1 MIILPPECYPSGPR
15 RHSRVEPENECAMP
29 EIEEAIEW
37 DFVTLVTWWNL
48 YGLPVLLAL
57 VAIAVLIR
65 SRSRPATSTGQDSS
79 RIVRRFGLIHCALA
93 MQALIF
99 LVQALLTM
107 RTMGIPESF
116 VSPVAGLID
125 TVVNPVLA
133 IGLLRRRSLT
143 RRLAIVW
150 YAIRSLLGILIIAWR
165 WYYQVP
171 FDPATWPEL
180 AVSRIMPLFLFVVML
195 LPRIKRV
202 VVKGIKPEPPNANT
216 SDGELASPLTE
227 APICWP
233 VVSLATLLFLIVAC
247 SNLVVD
253 AADWGYRLVFESQLT
268 P

>member
-1 MIILPPECYPSGPR
+1 MP
-15 RHSRVEPENECAMP
+15 AM
-29 EIEEAIEW
+29 EDAIEW
-37 DFVTLVTWWNL
+37 DFVTVVECWNL

-57 VAIAVLIR
+57 VAIAVLVR
-65 SRSRPATSTGQDSS
+65 RRSRPEPSGLSDSQ
-79 RIVRRFGLIHCALA
+79 RIVRRIGLIHCVLA
-93 MQALIF
+93 AQALIV

-116 VSPVAGLID
+116 VSPIAGLLE
-125 TVVNPVLA
+125 TLVNPVLA

-171 FDPATWPEL
+171 IDLATWPEL
-180 AVSRIMPLFLFVVML
+180 LVSRIMPLFLFVVML

-202 VVKGIKPEPPNANT
+202 FVKGAKPGPLTAQT
-216 SDGELASPLTE
+216 SDTELAPPLAESP
-227 APICWP
+227 IGWP
-233 VVSLATLLFLIVAC
+233 VVSLATLLLLIVAG

-253 AADWGYRLVFESQLT
+253 TADWGYRLAFESESI

>member
-1 MIILPPECYPSGPR
+1 
-15 RHSRVEPENECAMP
+15 MP
-29 EIEEAIEW
+29 EMEDAIGW
-37 DFVTLVTWWNL
+37 DFVTVVECWNL

-57 VAIAVLIR
+57 VALAVLVR
-65 SRSRPATSTGQDSS
+65 RRSRPEPSGLSDSQ
-79 RIVRRFGLIHCALA
+79 RIVRRIGLIHCALA
-93 MQALIF
+93 AQALIV

-116 VSPVAGLID
+116 VSPIAGLLE
-125 TVVNPVLA
+125 TLVNPVLA

-171 FDPATWPEL
+171 IDLATWPEL
-180 AVSRIMPLFLFVVML
+180 LVSRIMPLFLFAVML

-202 VVKGIKPEPPNANT
+202 FVSGAKPGPLAAQT
-216 SDGELASPLTE
+216 SDTELAPLLAE
-227 APICWP
+227 APIGWP
-233 VVSLATLLFLIVAC
+233 VVSLATLLLLIVAG

-253 AADWGYRLVFESQLT
+253 TADWGYRLAFESESI

>member
-1 MIILPPECYPSGPR
+1 
-15 RHSRVEPENECAMP
+15 MP
-29 EIEEAIEW
+29 EMEDAIEW
-37 DFVTLVTWWNL
+37 DFVTVVECWNL

-57 VAIAVLIR
+57 VAIAVLVR
-65 SRSRPATSTGQDSS
+65 RRSRPEPSGLSDSQ
-79 RIVRRFGLIHCALA
+79 RIVRRIGLIHCALA
-93 MQALIF
+93 TQALIV

-116 VSPVAGLID
+116 VSPIAGLLE
-125 TVVNPVLA
+125 TLVNPVLA

-171 FDPATWPEL
+171 FDLATWPEL
-180 AVSRIMPLFLFVVML
+180 LVSRIMPLFLFVVML

-202 VVKGIKPEPPNANT
+202 FVKGAKPGPLAAQT
-216 SDGELASPLTE
+216 SETELALPLAE
-227 APICWP
+227 APIGWP
-233 VVSLATLLFLIVAC
+233 VVSLATLLLLIVAG

-253 AADWGYRLVFESQLT
+253 TADWGYRLAFESESI